1 MPSATLRRQNGRKLR
16 QFCKE
21 SRCRRDARY
30 AASTLD
36 AGDVVHTME
45 LPRIASHSSICP
57 PLQMLTHPNRP
68 RTPVSKRL
76 LSSEPQIPVIPSA
89 PQYQPSRRR
98 EEAKVLQNL
107 RRRLNA
113 AKVVQANRPEPI
125 LHNRP
130 VSMVLDISEIRT
142 AWQDSDFI
150 TDCLCWHNVYRQRH
164 NSPPLTMLPEL
175 CHLAQTWANHL
186 AHTNRFY
193 YRNDKDIGQN
203 LFCRSTNA
211 LITDVTGQEVT
222 TYWYS
227 AVKQYDFGDEP
238 DRLRANIN
246 AGHFTQLVW
255 VTSKHLGLG
264 KARSRSGKIVVVA
277 HYAPVG
283 NICGAYLQNVFPPCE
298 DLPRIPHPLPK
309 KMIMSGSTASD
320 TDSQSTTSTA

>member
-1 MPSATLRRQNGRKLR
+1 
-16 QFCKE
+16 
-21 SRCRRDARY
+21 
-30 AASTLD
+30 
-36 AGDVVHTME
+36 ME
-45 LPRIASHSSICP
+45 LPRTASQSSICP
-57 PLQMLTHPNRP
+57 LQILTQPNGRP

-76 LSSEPQIPVIPSA
+76 LSSSIQNPEPQIQLIPSA

-113 AKVVQANRPEPI
+113 VRVVEANRPQSVEARFCANNNLNSEETDNRPYLLQKI

-164 NSPPLTMLPEL
+164 NSPPITMLPEL

-203 LFCRSTNA
+203 LFCRMSNA
-211 LITDVTGQEVT
+211 LLTDVTGQEVAV
-222 TYWYS
+222 YWYS
-227 AVKQYDFGDEP
+227 AVKQYDFRNEP

-255 VTSKHLGLG
+255 ASSKHLGLG
-264 KARSRSGKIVVVA
+264 KARSRSGKVVVVA
-277 HYAPVG
+277 HYAPAG
-283 NICGAYLQNVFPPCE
+283 NISGSYLKNVLPPCE
-298 DLPRIPHPLPK
+298 ELPRVPQPLPK
-309 KMIMSGSTASD
+309 KLLMSGHSSSD
-320 TDSQSTTSTA
+320 TESRSTTCST